1 VITLG
6 TGLPGNGKTLFML
19 WSIAAKAQKENRE
32 VFYHNIKLADVE
44 PVNTWQK
51 FEPEKWMDLP
61 HGSIIVI
68 DECQEVFPKKPNG
81 AQLPPHY
88 EELAKHRHKGFDM
101 FFITQH
107 PTLIDNFVRRLVGQH
122 YHSVRKFGMQRA
134 TIYEWSACN
143 PAPENVSSQK
153 SAITLKWAYPKEV
166 YGWYKSAEVHTV
178 KRSIPMKVVL
188 AGLFVVAVLMAGVWA
203 LDRYQHRYDKQ
214 KPAVPS
220 GSVDAAAAPVVAST
234 SSGQAAPKTPAE
246 IELAAKMR
254 ELEDLREYVRQQT
267 ARVAG
272 LAYTAP
278 KYDELTKP
286 VRVPIPAMCIQ
297 IGTIARPKEITCKCW
312 SQQATPMPDVPFNM
326 CIEFARNGFF
336 RDFDADRDRVAD
348 ERTQRGV
355 EAMRAVPEA
364 SVPVREDR
372 GRPAVA
378 ILPGKPMGPQRT
390 DTSPGLNEAGEIEDG
405 PPNNRA
411 TRAAAGAK
419 VAGL

>member
-1 VITLG
+1 MITLG

-19 WSIAAKAQKENRE
+19 WSIAAKAKKENRE
-32 VFYHNIKLADVE
+32 VYYHNIKLADVE

-81 AQLPPHY
+81 AQMPPHY

-101 FFITQH
+101 FLITQH

-122 YHSVRKFGMQRA
+122 YHSVRKFGLQRS
-134 TIYEWSACN
+134 TVYEWSACN

-178 KRSIPMKVVL
+178 KRSIPMKLILAVLFVL
-188 AGLFVVAVLMAGVWA
+188 AVLGAGVWA
-203 LDRYQHRYDKQ
+203 LNSYQHRYDKQ
-214 KPAVPS
+214 KPATSPGAVNS
-220 GSVDAAAAPVVAST
+220 AAASGLVGGGTASAASKVVD
-234 SSGQAAPKTPAE
+234 P
-246 IELAAKMR
+246 IEDMK
-254 ELEDLREYVRQQT
+254 EYVRQQT
-267 ARVAG
+267 PRVVG
-272 LAYTAP
+272 LPQTAP

-286 VRVPIPAMCIQ
+286 VRVPVPAMCIQ
-297 IGTIARPKEITCKCW
+297 VGQVGRSKDVSCKCW
-312 SQQATPMPDVPFNM
+312 TQQATPMPDVPFNM

-336 RDFDADRDRVAD
+336 RDFDADRDQLAS
-348 ERTQRGV
+348 ERTERGV
-355 EAMRAVPEA
+355 DAIRGLPEA
-364 SVPVREDR
+364 PIPVRENLR
-372 GRPAVA
+372 RPVVA
-378 ILPGKPMGPQRT
+378 ILPGVPMGPQRT
-390 DTSPGLNEAGEIEDG
+390 DTSPGLNEPDVVEDG

-411 TRAAAGAK
+411 TRAAAHTRA
-419 VAGL
+419 AG

>member
-1 VITLG
+1 MITLG

-19 WSIAAKAQKENRE
+19 STIAAKAKKENRE
-32 VFYHNIKLADVE
+32 VYYHNIKLADVE
-44 PVNTWQK
+44 PVNSWQK

-61 HGSIIVI
+61 HGSIVVI

-134 TIYEWSACN
+134 TVYEWSACN
-143 PAPENVSSQK
+143 PAPENVASQK

-178 KRSIPMKVVL
+178 KRSIPMKLVL
-188 AGLFVVAVLMAGVWA
+188 AVLFVVAVLAAGVWA

-214 KPAVPS
+214 KPAV
-220 GSVDAAAAPVVAST
+220 AAGETAGVALVASPA
-234 SSGQAAPKTPAE
+234 GQFSPKTPAE

-272 LAYTAP
+272 LPQTAP

-286 VRVPIPAMCIQ
+286 VRVPVPAMCIQ
-297 IGTIARPKEITCKCW
+297 IGTVSGSKDVTCKCW
-312 SQQATPMPDVPFNM
+312 SQQATRMPDVPFNM

-336 RDFDADRDRVAD
+336 RDFDADRDRLAS
-348 ERTQRGV
+348 ERTERGV
-355 EAMRAVPEA
+355 DAIRAVPEA
-364 SVPVREDR
+364 SIPVREDR
-372 GRPAVA
+372 SRPVRVM
-378 ILPGKPMGPQRT
+378 LPGKAMGPQRT
-390 DTSPGLNEAGEIEDG
+390 DTSPGLNEAGEVEDG